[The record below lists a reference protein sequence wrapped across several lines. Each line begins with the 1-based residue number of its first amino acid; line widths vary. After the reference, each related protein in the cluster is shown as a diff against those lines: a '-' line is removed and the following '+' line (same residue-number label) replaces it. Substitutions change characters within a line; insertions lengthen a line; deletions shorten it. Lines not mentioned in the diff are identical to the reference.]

1 MSNLSTLQYAP
12 GCGGVSRDTC
22 GAHRVGAGDVPVHWP
37 PPPWDKPQR
46 CCGTV
51 WRSQRGTG
59 GGGDTTVADPKGGGA
74 PGTRQAR
81 LRTGSTRPPHA
92 GDAAVPHREEK
103 LAGGGRRAG
112 GRESRRGEPLLSATP
127 RSPFPPFAP
136 AVVAPSA
143 TAPSGEDSSTPSD
156 TGEAGGICARVAF
169 LLGKRVEIVPVLRP
183 CRPPGAAGPAGRPAP
198 PALPFGGDMVL
209 AEGFRTA
216 GPGPPA
222 VPRRSSHRTIECG
235 LQSAPPPAP
244 NHRVEFRPA
253 WMSWSASCSTRP
265 PSGAV
270 SLAANIQ
277 ESHTRISHCQEQA
290 RTHRHVSAARKT
302 EMEVTIVFP
311 CILQHCSTFSSGK

>member
-1 MSNLSTLQYAP
+1 MHLGAATFPGTPAVPTGWAQGTSLCTDRLLPGISPKDAAARSDAP
-12 GCGGVSRDTC
+12 TGELVEGETRLWRILKVEASRGPGKPVSVL
-22 GAHRVGAGDVPVHWP
+22 GAPARHTPGT
-37 PPPWDKPQR
+37 QR
-46 CCGTV
+46 CHTAR
-51 WRSQRGTG
+51 RSSR
-59 GGGDTTVADPKGGGA
+59 A
-74 PGTRQAR
+74 
-81 LRTGSTRPPHA
+81 
-92 GDAAVPHREEK
+92 
-103 LAGGGRRAG
+103 AGGEREGGKAG
-112 GRESRRGEPLLSATP
+112 GESPSPARP
-127 RSPFPPFAP
+127 RVAPSPPFAP
-136 AVVAPSA
+136 AVVAPGA
-143 TAPSGEDSSTPSD
+143 TAPSGEDSSTPSG
-156 TGEAGGICARVAF
+156 TGEAGGVCAWVAF
-169 LLGKRVEIVPVLRP
+169 LLGKRVEIGPVLRP

-235 LQSAPPPAP
+235 AAAQSAPPHAP
-244 NHRVEFRPA
+244 NHRVELRPA
-253 WMSWSASCSTRP
+253 WISWSASCSTRP

-290 RTHRHVSAARKT
+290 RSHRHVSAARKT